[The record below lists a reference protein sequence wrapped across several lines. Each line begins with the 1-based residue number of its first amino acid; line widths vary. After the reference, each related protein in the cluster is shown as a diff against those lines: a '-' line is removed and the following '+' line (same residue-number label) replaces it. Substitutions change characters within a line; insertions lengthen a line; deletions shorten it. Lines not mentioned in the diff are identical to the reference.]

1 MMHKLKI
8 LELPF
13 PSTALI
19 GSPVLRTEAGSL
31 LLSMGFDDDGHERLA
46 LLRFVKQRAFRK
58 RSEIY
63 CTAWHVADTFDT
75 VCEVQGADWVQE
87 LRSASV
93 PELRD
98 QWVMRHFM
106 IYIDSFGCL
115 EVVAESV
122 DLVLDSDTPKVKQ
135 A

>member
-13 PSTALI
+13 SSTALI
-19 GSPVLRTEAGSL
+19 CSPILRTEGGSL
-31 LLSMGFDDDGHERLA
+31 LLSMDFDDDGQERSA

-63 CTAWHVADTFDT
+63 CTAWHVADAFDS
-75 VCEVQGADWVQE
+75 VCEVQSADWVQE
-87 LRSASV
+87 LQSASV
-93 PELRD
+93 PELRN

-106 IYIDSFGCL
+106 IYVDSFGCL

-122 DLVLDSDTPKVKQ
+122 ELIVDIDTPTAEQ